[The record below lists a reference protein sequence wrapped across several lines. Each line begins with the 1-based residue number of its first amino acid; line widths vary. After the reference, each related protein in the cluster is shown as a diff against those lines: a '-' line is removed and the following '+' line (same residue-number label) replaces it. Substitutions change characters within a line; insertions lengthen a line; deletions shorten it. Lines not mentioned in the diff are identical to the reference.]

1 MGETAALITALG
13 TFLVAVLGA
22 IGALAKLVLSEI
34 RSIRAQ
40 QRETAV
46 DTKQARDA
54 ARQASS
60 TLIPDH
66 GATLHDAI
74 RRIESKVDGFDD
86 QRQREHAELWAAIRN
101 RIRRPRFLQR
111 GKA

>member
-13 TFLVAVLGA
+13 TFLVVVLGA
-22 IGALAKLVLSEI
+22 IGTLAKLVLSEV

-46 DTKQARDA
+46 DTKQALDA
-54 ARQASS
+54 ARETQT
-60 TLIPDH
+60 TLSPNH
-66 GATLHDAI
+66 GPNLHDAI
-74 RRIESKVDGFDD
+74 RRIETKVDGFDHT
-86 QRQREHAELWAAIRN
+86 REREHAELWAAIHN
-101 RIRRPRFLQR
+101 RIRRPRFLR